1 MNRTSSIPTIPIP
14 ITKAEM
20 SDIVTAATDVLCG
33 GPTPPESGSTSLVLQ
48 DPAQT
53 ASWGFT
59 GLAAIVAEA
68 RAAPLELPEPTMW
81 SRTDGQML
89 LYPAADHILAGD
101 SETGKSS
108 CALTVA
114 SRSAD
119 AGMRVIYLDFEDNE
133 RRFVTRWQMIGGNLD
148 HLDNTVRYICPTGSP
163 DTWPEL
169 LQGYDLVVIDA
180 SNAAAFALGADPL
193 LIGGCYEV
201 RKIIVEPA
209 LRAGAATLLVDHL
222 PRTYNGKRPTE
233 PYGSIGKK
241 AGLRGALYLLTTEIQ
256 HDRGTAGK
264 ALLTVEK
271 DLEGAVRDAS
281 VNGVVA
287 EVHFTP
293 SDGGAR
299 LDIRFDPPSG
309 SPAAASMTAS
319 TLQSTS
325 PPVPVPTIPLG
336 EKILAWA
343 ARQPGAFSKN
353 AASGKGG
360 VGARKQDVSK
370 EIDALARDGRLI
382 TCPDEGFTRF
392 QISDR
397 TTVATIVTV
406 TETGLPS
413 PTGAAE
419 PAQFRNHQH
428 SLQASSPD
436 ALSPGHPPT
445 EGSN

>member
-1 MNRTSSIPTIPIP
+1 MNRTSSIPPIHS
-14 ITKAEM
+14 TKAEM
-20 SDIVTAATDVLCG
+20 SDIVTAATEVLCG
-33 GPTPPESGSTSLVLQ
+33 GPTPPESVSNSLVLQ
-48 DPAQT
+48 EPAQT

-101 SETGKSS
+101 GETGKSS
-108 CALTVA
+108 CALTVT

-169 LQGYDLVVIDA
+169 VQGYDLVVIDA

-256 HDRGTAGK
+256 HDRGTAGR

-281 VNGVVA
+281 VDGVVA
-287 EVHFTP
+287 IVHFIP

-299 LDIRFDPPSG
+299 LDIRFDPPSDIT
-309 SPAAASMTAS
+309 AASPRLAPGS
-319 TLQSTS
+319 TPQ
-325 PPVPVPTIPLG
+325 PAPVPAVSNVPL
-336 EKILAWA
+336 EERILAWGA
-343 ARQPGAFSKN
+343 EQPGTWSKN
-353 AASGKGG
+353 AASGKRG
-360 VGARKQDVSK
+360 VVARKQDVSK
-370 EIDALARDGRLI
+370 KIDALVVDGRLI
-382 TCPDEGFTRF
+382 AYVIDGLTRF
-392 QISDR
+392 RISTDPAIPTI
-397 TTVATIVTV
+397 TTAT
-406 TETGLPS
+406 ESDPS
-413 PTGAAE
+413 PPTGAPKPAAVPE
-419 PAQFRNHQH
+419 PAAPPSAFQTDHL
-428 SLQASSPD
+428 SSSPP
-436 ALSPGHPPT
+436 AIESG
-445 EGSN
+445 N